1 MFVMMPTVWVARS
14 IDWNEENTFYL
25 RIGFGLLHLVAFAVL
40 GLVYQRIQATP
51 NEKKIKVP
59 KKQQPFGANPEG
71 EEPEEMTIQ
80 EYDMKEI
87 MEMIKS
93 TAMPVLI
100 IGFIHYKWETAIPLA
115 TQFVMLPMKL
125 YQSKLVQIY
134 LLGRDGPEYT
144 RPFKQPE
151 NPLAAMMGG
160 AAAGQQT
167 EKKKSTKSEKAKA
180 KKAE

>member
-1 MFVMMPTVWVARS
+1 
-14 IDWNEENTFYL
+14 
-25 RIGFGLLHLVAFAVL
+25 
-40 GLVYQRIQATP
+40 
-51 NEKKIKVP
+51 
-59 KKQQPFGANPEG
+59 
-71 EEPEEMTIQ
+71 
-80 EYDMKEI
+80 
-87 MEMIKS
+87 MIKS

-100 IGFIHYKWETAIPLA
+100 IGFIHYKWETAVPLA

-134 LLGRDGPEYT
+134 LLGRDGPEYV

-151 NPLAAMMGG
+151 NPLAAMMGS
-160 AAAGQQT
+160 AAQQT